1 MEILKVINELF
12 NVPSTKIGEEYIKEL
27 AKRISKLLGVK
38 YVMVGRPS
46 PSDPEMIR
54 SDTLWAGDH
63 YVDDFEYHLKG
74 TPCLEVVSDERICL
88 FDRGVAKL
96 FPKDLLLA
104 EMCIESYG
112 GAPVKTADGEIIGL
126 LVTLDENRMENKELV
141 HAVLESCS
149 GRLGAEYSRMK
160 TEQQLK
166 SLNKELEDKLEERT
180 IELNKANRKLLGS
193 DKMNSLSTLVTG
205 IAHELRNPFNITVNS
220 VHILKDLLGEEDL
233 ENKEDLDEV
242 VDIIEET
249 SLRTNIL
256 LDSILEKV
264 TTENE
269 KKKPLG
275 GILIALQEEFK
286 DSYSEIQLD
295 LEVSNIS
302 GVLLP
307 EVTFSRVM
315 TNVLKNSADAIREL
329 VAHECGQINPVVS
342 IVAAGGNAKVE
353 ITVRDNGIGMSESCR
368 NKIFE
373 PFYTTKSIGKGSGL
387 GMYMVFNLLNGL
399 NGNIEVNSKKF
410 EGCEVKI
417 SIPLLERTI

>member
-12 NVPSTKIGEEYIKEL
+12 NIPSTKIGEEYIKEL

-46 PSDPEMIR
+46 PSDPEIIQL
-54 SDTLWAGDH
+54 DTLWAGDRFG
-63 YVDDFEYHLKG
+63 DNFEYHLQG

-88 FDRGVAKL
+88 FDRDVAKL
-96 FPKDLLLA
+96 FPRDLLLG

-112 GAPVKTADGEIIGL
+112 GAPVKAADGKIIGL
-126 LVTLDENRMENKELV
+126 LVTLDENSMKNRELV

-166 SLNKELEDKLEERT
+166 ILNKELGDELDERT
-180 IELNKANRKLLGS
+180 IELNKANRKLLGF
-193 DKMNSLSTLVTG
+193 DKMNSVSTLVTG

-220 VHILKDLLGEEDL
+220 VHILKDLLSEESL
-233 ENKEDLDEV
+233 KNKEDLDEV
-242 VDIIEET
+242 VGMIDEA
-249 SLRTNIL
+249 SLRTNVL

-269 KKKPLG
+269 KKKPLA

-286 DSYSEIQLD
+286 DLYPEIQVD

-307 EVTFSRVM
+307 EVTVSRVI
-315 TNVLKNSADAIREL
+315 TNVLENSADAISDL
-329 VAHECGQINPVVS
+329 AAHGCGQINPVVS
-342 IVAAGGNAKVE
+342 IVAVGGSAKVE
-353 ITVRDNGIGMSESCR
+353 LMVRDGGIGMSESSKDR
-368 NKIFE
+368 IFE

-387 GMYMVFNLLNGL
+387 GMYMVFNLINGL
-399 NGNIEVNSKKF
+399 NGSIEVKSKKF
-410 EGCEVKI
+410 KGCEVKI
-417 SIPLLERTI
+417 SIPLLERA